1 MEIILLERVEKL
13 GQMGDVVTVRPGYA
27 RNYLLPQRKA
37 LRATK
42 NNIEHFESRR
52 ADLEARNLERR
63 GEAEDAG
70 GKLEGLSLTI
80 IRQAG
85 ESGQLYGSVSN
96 RDIAGE
102 LAGQGITIDRRQVE
116 LDQPVKLL
124 GLHTANI
131 RLHPEVAIPVTLNVA
146 RSAEE
151 AEMQERLGAAVTPEA
166 LEAAAQ
172 AAEKLA
178 QEADE
183 AELTEEVAEEFFE
196 NPDEAVAE
204 AQAVAA
210 EETESEAAN
219 DDEDGADADAPAPGA
234 DEADSAEDGD
244 EKAD

>member
-1 MEIILLERVEKL
+1 MEVILLERVEKL
-13 GQMGDVVTVRPGYA
+13 GQMGEVVTVRPGYA
-27 RNYLLPQRKA
+27 RNFLLPQQKA

-42 NNIEHFESRR
+42 NNIAHFESRR

-85 ESGQLYGSVSN
+85 DSGQLYGSVSS

-102 LAGQGITIDRRQVE
+102 LAGQGIAIDRRQVE
-116 LDQPVKLL
+116 LEQPVKLL

-131 RLHPEVAIPVTLNVA
+131 RLHPEVAIPVSLNVA
-146 RSAEE
+146 RSQEE
-151 AEMQERLGAAVTPEA
+151 ADMQERLGAAVTPEA

-172 AAEKLA
+172 AAERET
-178 QEADE
+178 EAAEE

-204 AQAVAA
+204 AQEATADEPEADAA
-210 EETESEAAN
+210 
-219 DDEDGADADAPAPGA
+219 ADRPEADAPA
-234 DEADSAEDGD
+234 DDTDG
-244 EKAD
+244 KAD